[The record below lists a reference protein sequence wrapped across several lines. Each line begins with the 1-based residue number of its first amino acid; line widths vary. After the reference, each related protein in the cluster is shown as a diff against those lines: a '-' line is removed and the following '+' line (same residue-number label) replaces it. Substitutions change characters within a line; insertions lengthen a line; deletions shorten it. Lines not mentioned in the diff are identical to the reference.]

1 MNRIQLLFRSYHPI
15 VTSLLFGQMISRIAM
30 SMSMPFLALYLA
42 KNTDMSAAMIGFVAG
57 AGSLA
62 GTFGGF
68 IGGALSDRCGRRLI
82 MFISLF
88 AWSAVFIG
96 FAFFKQPA
104 LLLLLSLL
112 NGICRSWFEPVSQ
125 VLMGDLTEPERRFKL
140 YSLRY
145 LMGNVG
151 VAIGPLL
158 GVYLGVGSSP
168 LPFLVTGLI
177 FLLYGCSLFA
187 MMNAFGIKEIEG
199 AAKKEKVTIGSAWAA
214 VRRDWVLQLYTIG
227 AILVAIGYSQ
237 HAVTLSQHL
246 EMSFNQGVYVFGW
259 LMTANAVTVIVLQM
273 PLSRLLEKHRP
284 ISAIH
289 AGNILFALGLV
300 GFGIS
305 PTIPLLFVSMIL
317 FTIGE
322 ILNYPAGSLLLDR
335 LAPEALRGTYFGA
348 QTFGNFGYFLG
359 PLLGGWLLDRT
370 SGMIV
375 FTLIAAILLSSSF
388 FYGKGARRQSSLGST
403 EAPAARAAGL

>member
-1 MNRIQLLFRSYHPI
+1 MNRIQHLLRAYHPI
-15 VTSLLFGQMISRIAM
+15 VISLLVGQMISRIAT

-57 AGSLA
+57 AGALA

-68 IGGALSDRCGRRLI
+68 IGGALSDRYSRRLV
-82 MFISLF
+82 MFVSLF

-96 FAFFKQPA
+96 FAFAKQPA

-112 NGICRSWFEPVSQ
+112 NGLCRSWFDPVAQ

-151 VAIGPLL
+151 VAVGPLL
-158 GVYLGVGSSP
+158 GVYLGVGSSSV
-168 LPFLVTGLI
+168 PFLVTGLI
-177 FLLYGCSLFA
+177 FLLYGCVLFA
-187 MMNAFGIKEIEG
+187 MMHAFGIQAIEG
-199 AAKKEKVTIGSAWAA
+199 GATKEKITIGSAWAA
-214 VRRDWVLQLYTIG
+214 VRRDRVLQLYTVG

-237 HAVTLSQHL
+237 HTVTLSQHL
-246 EMSFNQGVYVFGW
+246 EMSFSQGVYVFGW

-273 PLSRLLEKHRP
+273 PLSRLVEKRRP

-300 GFGIS
+300 GFGLS
-305 PTIPLLFVSMIL
+305 PTIPLLFVSMIC

-335 LAPEALRGTYFGA
+335 LAPEPLRGAYFGA

-370 SGMIV
+370 SGPVV
-375 FTLIAAILLSSSF
+375 FTLIAVILLSSSY
-388 FYGKGARRQSSLGST
+388 FYGAGARRQAALGQ
-403 EAPAARAAGL
+403 EAPAARAAGF